1 MFGGLT
7 GLGNLYRTNA
17 TCNTASWIHVVW
29 CAFIHCKWHRQI
41 YFCRLRLRCNPLFFW
56 RLQKSKLQLYI
67 QSRATVGRSEVWTL
81 TYVGHSRHCA
91 VIHWQRDPNDSKGL
105 QCWTMHGRPC
115 AVQKPNKEEQ
125 WIWSY
130 SLTTETVSRCP
141 FLSFRGESYTHNAQN
156 LQQPALWRPTF
167 WLHCE
172 LIKLHSVRN
181 KLE

>member
-1 MFGGLT
+1 MSVTFRDESNEPRSTMIVYSDSTVTTPNHPIIVRSKASL
-7 GLGNLYRTNA
+7 A
-17 TCNTASWIHVVW
+17 TLLLQYHSC
-29 CAFIHCKWHRQI
+29 RG
-41 YFCRLRLRCNPLFFW
+41 YFVIRFYLIPLI
-56 RLQKSKLQLYI
+56 SG
-67 QSRATVGRSEVWTL
+67 QSMKKANQTR
-81 TYVGHSRHCA
+81 
-91 VIHWQRDPNDSKGL
+91 PKGL

-156 LQQPALWRPTF
+156 LQRPELWRPTF